1 MCMVI
6 FVSAQDYASHYVAP
20 KEPEV
25 KAKLEQWKDLK
36 FGMIIHWGLYA
47 VPGIVESW
55 SICSEDEDWIPRDST
70 IPYDDYKQ
78 WYWNLNKEFNP
89 VDFDPDQW
97 ASVAREA
104 GMKYVVFTTKHHDGF
119 ALFDTKYSDF
129 SIAKGPFASNPKAD
143 ALKYVFEAF
152 RKQNMMIGAYFSKP
166 DWHSQDYWWR
176 RYATPN
182 RHVNYKID
190 QHPQRWEKFTQFV
203 HNQIGEITSN
213 YGKVDIL
220 WLDGGWVRPP
230 EEDIKMDVV
239 AKIARQNQ
247 PGILI
252 VDRTVG
258 GVYENYQTPEKQ
270 IPEKQ
275 LANPWETCVPL
286 SKDWGYIPNAKFKSA
301 NEVIAMMMEI
311 VAKGGSLLLGV
322 GPTPQG
328 LIEPKV
334 VKILKEI
341 GVWMKDNGEAIYNT
355 RTLSDYQA
363 DNLWFTTSKD
373 GKYVYALCPGLS
385 GGKPNP
391 SWTGHLPARGSK
403 IQLLG
408 SRGPVYYKVE
418 NGKVSLRLPYELS
431 ETGRPFVLK
440 FEVEQ
445 PAYNDLNKNGRC
457 DVYEN
462 PSQSIDMRVEDL
474 LQQMTLEEK
483 VGQLA
488 MTMGWSYYEREGQ
501 SVHLTDKF
509 EQDMGQ
515 RLIGGSWA
523 VMRADPWTQKTID
536 NGLNPQLALSVS
548 NAMQQWVRKHT
559 RLGIPLFLA
568 EECPHGHMAIGTT
581 VIPTALGR
589 ASSFNKQ
596 LENDLGKA
604 VAKQTALQGA
614 NVAFGPVLDIS
625 RDPRWSRME
634 EGYGEDPVLAAQM
647 GGAYARGLASG
658 GTLPVM
664 KHLSAYGVSEGGHN
678 GASSH
683 VGNRELLS
691 QLTLPFRQGPEV
703 GGVMT
708 AYNDID
714 GVPCSANKWLIKDIL
729 RDAWHFEGVVVS
741 DLYAINGLVS
751 SRMAAD
757 YKEAAVQALKAGVN
771 IDLGASCY
779 GQPLKQALQEKLVD
793 EADLDDAVRAV
804 LKYKFKLGLFDKK
817 YDVKTSDNEMF
828 KSFGFDGLNRCV
840 AAESVVMLKNDGLL
854 PLSKDIKR
862 VAVIGPNADN
872 VYNMLG
878 DYTAPQAEGPFIKIV
893 GNNMQVALGEQEG
906 SVVTLLQG
914 IRNKVPDAQVDYVKG
929 CAIRDMSWEEIDK
942 AVDAARN
949 AEVVIVALGG
959 SSARDFKTSYKETG
973 AADASAKTVSDME
986 SGEGFDRASLS
997 LMGYQERLLEAL
1009 APTGKPIVLVMIQG
1023 RPLDLNWADDYVPAI
1038 LNAWYPGAQGGN
1050 ALADIIFGDA
1060 NPSGKLPVSYPRS
1073 VGQLPVYYNA
1083 SNHRNN
1089 YTDESG
1095 QPLYPFGFGLS
1106 YTSFSFADMNVAQNA
1121 DSVMV
1126 SFTLT
1131 NTGDRDGA
1139 EVAQLYLR
1147 QEKASVVRPERQLI
1161 AFEKVFL
1168 KKGESQTVTMKLS
1181 QEDFSFM
1188 DEKGRLRFEPSEYT
1202 LMLGASSQDIRL
1214 EKTISLD

>member
-1 MCMVI
+1 MKRLIIFIFVMYMVI
-6 FVSAQDYASHYVAP
+6 FAFAQDYASYYVAP
-20 KEPEV
+20 TEPEV

-78 WYWNLNKEFNP
+78 WYWNLSKEFNP
-89 VDFDPDQW
+89 VDFNPDQW
-97 ASVAREA
+97 ALVAREA

-129 SIAKGPFASNPKAD
+129 SIAKGPFAKNPKAD

-166 DWHSQDYWWR
+166 DWHSQDYWWS

-182 RHVNYKID
+182 RHVNYKIE
-190 QHPQRWEKFTQFV
+190 QHPQRWENFKQFV
-203 HNQIGEITSN
+203 YNQIGEITSR
-213 YGKVDIL
+213 YGQVDIL

-230 EEDIKMDVV
+230 EEDINMDVV

-258 GVYENYQTPEKQ
+258 GEYENYQTPEKQ
-270 IPEKQ
+270 IPDKQ

-301 NEVIAMMMEI
+301 NEVIGMMMEI

-328 LIEPKV
+328 LIEPEV
-334 VKILKEI
+334 VKILGEI
-341 GVWMKDNGEAIYNT
+341 GTWMKANGEAIYNT

-385 GGKPNP
+385 AGKSNP
-391 SWTGHLPARGSK
+391 SWSGHLPAKGTK

-418 NGKVSLRLPYELS
+418 NGQVNLRLPYELS

-440 FEVEQ
+440 IEVEQ
-445 PAYNDLNKNGRC
+445 PAYHDLNKNGRC

-462 PSQSIDMRVEDL
+462 PLQSIDMRVEDL
-474 LQQMTLEEK
+474 LQQMTVEEK
-483 VGQLA
+483 IGQLA
-488 MTMGWSYYEREGQ
+488 MTMGWSYYEREGK
-501 SVHLTDKF
+501 SVRLTDKF

-515 RLIGGSWA
+515 KLIGGSWA
-523 VMRADPWTQKTID
+523 VMRADPWTQKTFD
-536 NGLNPQLALSVS
+536 NGLNPQMALTAS
-548 NAMQQWVRKHT
+548 NAMQQWVREHT

-589 ASSFNKQ
+589 ASTFNKQ

-647 GGAYARGLASG
+647 GGAYARGLAYE

-683 VGNRELLS
+683 VGTRELLS
-691 QLTLPFRQGPEV
+691 QLSLPFRQGPEV

-714 GVPCSANKWLIKDIL
+714 GVPCSANEWLIKNIL
-729 RDAWHFEGVVVS
+729 RGAWHFDGVVVS

-757 YKEAAVQALKAGVN
+757 YKEAAAQALKAGVD

-779 GQPLKQALQEKLVD
+779 SQPLVQALKEGLVSEK
-793 EADLDDAVRAV
+793 DLDDAVRHV
-804 LKYKFKLGLFDKK
+804 LRYKFKLGLFDKSYADFK
-817 YDVKTSDNEMF
+817 PSESEKFKT
-828 KSFGFDGLNRCV
+828 GFAFDELNRQ
-840 AAESVVMLKNDGLL
+840 AATESVVMLKNEGLL
-854 PLSKDIKR
+854 PLSKDVKR

-872 VYNMLG
+872 IYNMLG
-878 DYTAPQAEGPFIKIV
+878 DYTAPQAEG
-893 GNNMQVALGEQEG
+893 E
-906 SVVTLLQG
+906 VVTLLQG
-914 IRNKVPDAQVDYVKG
+914 IRNKVPNAQVDYVKG

-942 AVDAARN
+942 AMAAARN
-949 AEVVIVALGG
+949 ADVVIVALGG

-997 LMGYQERLLEAL
+997 LMGYQEQLLEAL
-1009 APTGKPIVLVMIQG
+1009 APTGKPVVLVMIQG

-1073 VGQLPVYYNA
+1073 VGQLPVYYAVANA
-1083 SNHRNN
+1083 RNS
-1089 YTDESG
+1089 YTDEFS

-1106 YTSFSFADMNVAQNA
+1106 YTTFSFTDMNVAQKA
-1121 DSVMV
+1121 DSVTV

-1131 NTGDRDGA
+1131 NSGDRDGA

-1147 QEKASVVRPERQLI
+1147 QEKTSVVRSERQLI

-1168 KKGESQTVTMKLS
+1168 KKGESKLVTMKLS
-1181 QEDFSFM
+1181 KDNFSFM
-1188 DEKGRLRFEPSEYT
+1188 DIDGKLMFEPSEYT
-1202 LMLGASSQDIRL
+1202 LMLGSSSQNIHL
-1214 EKTISLD
+1214 EKKITLD

>member
-1 MCMVI
+1 MKKLTICLLI
-6 FVSAQDYASHYVAP
+6 LILCVSVMAQDYASYYVAP

-70 IPYDDYKQ
+70 ILYDDYKQ
-78 WYWNLNKEFNP
+78 WYWGLSKEFNP
-89 VDFDPDQW
+89 VDFNPDQW
-97 ASVAREA
+97 ATVAHDA

-119 ALFDTKYSDF
+119 ALFDTKYNDF
-129 SIAKGPFASNPKAD
+129 SIAKGPFANSPKAD

-166 DWHSQDYWWR
+166 DWHSQDYWWN

-190 QHPQRWEKFTQFV
+190 QHPYRWENFKKFV
-203 HNQIGEITSN
+203 YGQIGEITQR

-230 EEDIKMDVV
+230 EEDINMDVV
-239 AKIARQNQ
+239 ARIARQNQ

-258 GVYENYQTPEKQ
+258 GEYENYQTPEKQ

-301 NEVIAMMMEI
+301 NEVIGMMMEI
-311 VAKGGSLLLGV
+311 VAKGGSLLLGI

-328 LIEPKV
+328 LIEPEV
-334 VKILKEI
+334 VKILEEI
-341 GVWMKDNGEAIYNT
+341 GHWMKQNGEAIYNT
-355 RTLSDYQA
+355 RCLANYQA
-363 DNLWFTTSKD
+363 EDLWFTTSKD
-373 GKYVYALCPGLS
+373 GKFVYALCPGTQSPTL
-385 GGKPNP
+385 
-391 SWTGHLPARGSK
+391 SWTGNIPAKGTK
-403 IQLLG
+403 MQLLSG
-408 SRGPVYYKVE
+408 KGPVYYKVE
-418 NGKVSLRLPYELS
+418 NGQVNVRLPYELS
-431 ETGRPFVLK
+431 DSKRPFVIK
-440 FEVEQ
+440 FAVEQ
-445 PAYNDLNKNGRC
+445 PVYQDLNKNGRC

-462 PSQSIDMRVEDL
+462 PSQTIDMRVENL
-474 LQQMTLEEK
+474 LQQMTTEEK
-483 VGQLA
+483 IGQLA
-488 MTMGWSYYEREGQ
+488 MTMGWSYYERDGQ
-501 SVHLTDKF
+501 SFRLTDRF

-515 RLIGGSWA
+515 KLIGGLWA
-523 VMRADPWTQKTID
+523 VMRADPWTQKTFD
-536 NGLNPQLALSVS
+536 NGLNPPMALKLS
-548 NAMQQWVRKHT
+548 NAMQRWVREHT

-568 EECPHGHMAIGTT
+568 EECPHGHMAIGST
-581 VIPTALGR
+581 VIPTGLGR
-589 ASSFNKQ
+589 ASTFNKR
-596 LENDLGKA
+596 LEYELGQA
-604 VAKQTALQGA
+604 VSDQAAKQGV
-614 NVAFGPVLDIS
+614 NVAFGPVVDIC

-647 GGAYARGLASG
+647 GGAYARGLASNG
-658 GTLPVM
+658 LLPVM

-683 VGNRELLS
+683 VGKRELLS
-691 QLTLPFRQGPEV
+691 QLSLPFRQGTAV

-714 GVPCSANKWLIKDIL
+714 GIPCSSNKWLIKNVL
-729 RDAWHFEGVVVS
+729 RNAWQFDGVVIS

-757 YKEAAVQALKAGVN
+757 YKEAAVQALKAGVD

-779 GQPLKQALQEKLVD
+779 TQPLIQALKEGLVSEKELD
-793 EADLDDAVRAV
+793 EAVRHV
-804 LKYKFKLGLFDKK
+804 LRYKFRLGLFDKTYADFK
-817 YDVKTSDNEMF
+817 PSDNEKF
-828 KSFGFDGLNRCV
+828 KTDFAFDELNRQ
-840 AAESVVMLKNDGLL
+840 AATESVVLLKNDNLL
-854 PLSKDIKR
+854 PLSKELKR
-862 VAVIGPNADN
+862 VAVIGPNADD

-878 DYTAPQAEGPFIKIV
+878 DYTAPQAEG
-893 GNNMQVALGEQEG
+893 E
-906 SVVTLLQG
+906 VVTLLQG
-914 IRNKVPDAQVDYVKG
+914 VRNKLPNAEVHYVKG
-929 CAIRDMSWEEIDK
+929 CSIRDRSWEEIDK
-942 AVDAARN
+942 AVVAASN

-959 SSARDFKTSYKETG
+959 SSARDFRTSYKETG
-973 AADASAKTVSDME
+973 AADAVATTMSNME

-997 LMGYQERLLEAL
+997 LMGYQQQMLEAL
-1009 APTGKPIVLVMIQG
+1009 ATTGKPIVLVMIQG
-1023 RPLDLNWADDYVPAI
+1023 RPLDLNWAVAHVPAI
-1038 LNAWYPGAQGGN
+1038 LTAWYPGAQGGN

-1083 SNHRNN
+1083 ANPRNN
-1089 YTDESG
+1089 YTDESA

-1106 YTSFSFADMNVAQNA
+1106 YTTFLFADMNVAQQA
-1121 DSVMV
+1121 DSVTV

-1147 QEKASVVRPERQLI
+1147 QEHASVVRPERQLI

-1168 KKGESQTVTMKLS
+1168 KKGESKNIAVKLS
-1181 QEDFSFM
+1181 KNDFSYM
-1188 DEKGRLRFEPSEYT
+1188 DEEGHLQFEPSQYT
-1202 LMLGASSQDIRL
+1202 LMLGSSSQDIHL
-1214 EKTISLD
+1214 KKTIALD

>member
-1 MCMVI
+1 MVMKKI
-6 FVSAQDYASHYVAP
+6 LFSILVLTVAFSAFAQDYASYYVAP
-20 KEPEV
+20 AEPEV

-55 SICSEDEDWIPRDST
+55 SICSEDEEWIPRDST

-78 WYWNLNKEFNP
+78 WYWNLSKEFNP
-89 VDFDPDQW
+89 VDFNPDQW
-97 ASVAREA
+97 ASVARDA

-129 SIAKGPFASNPKAD
+129 SIAKGPFAQNPKAD

-166 DWHSQDYWWR
+166 DWHSQDYWWS

-190 QHPQRWEKFTQFV
+190 QHPQRWGNFKQFV
-203 HNQIGEITSN
+203 YNQIGEITSR
-213 YGKVDIL
+213 YGQVDIL

-230 EEDIKMDVV
+230 EEDINMDVV

-247 PGILI
+247 PGMLI

-258 GVYENYQTPEKQ
+258 GIYENYQTPEKQ
-270 IPEKQ
+270 IPDKQ

-301 NEVIAMMMEI
+301 NEVIGMMMEI

-328 LIEPKV
+328 LIEPEV
-334 VKILKEI
+334 VKILNEI
-341 GVWMKDNGEAIYNT
+341 GTWMKANGEAIYNT

-385 GGKPNP
+385 EGKSNP
-391 SWTGHLPARGSK
+391 SWSVHLPAKGTK

-418 NGKVSLRLPYELS
+418 NGKVNLRLPYELS

-440 FEVEQ
+440 IEVER
-445 PAYNDLNKNGRC
+445 PAYHDLNKNGRC

-462 PSQSIDMRVEDL
+462 PTQSIEMRVEDL
-474 LQQMTLEEK
+474 LQQMTVDEK
-483 VGQLA
+483 IGQLA
-488 MTMGWSYYEREGQ
+488 MTMGWSYYERDGN
-501 SVHLTDKF
+501 SVRMTDKF

-515 RLIGGSWA
+515 KLIGGSWA
-523 VMRADPWTQKTID
+523 VMRADPWTQKTLD
-536 NGLNPQLALSVS
+536 NGLNPQMALEVS
-548 NAMQQWVRKHT
+548 NAMQQWVRKNT

-589 ASSFNKQ
+589 ASTFNKQ

-647 GGAYARGLASG
+647 GGAYARGLAYG

-683 VGNRELLS
+683 VGTRELLS
-691 QLTLPFRQGPEV
+691 QLSLPFRQGPEV

-714 GVPCSANKWLIKDIL
+714 GIPCSANEWLIKSIL
-729 RDAWHFEGVVVS
+729 RSAWHFDGVVVS

-757 YKEAAVQALKAGVN
+757 YKEAAAQALKAGVD

-779 GQPLKQALQEKLVD
+779 SQPLAQALKDGLVSEKELD
-793 EADLDDAVRAV
+793 EAVRHV
-804 LKYKFKLGLFDKK
+804 LRYKFKLGLFDKSYADFK
-817 YDVKTSDNEMF
+817 LSDNEKF
-828 KSFGFDGLNRCV
+828 KTGFAFDELNRK
-840 AAESVVMLKNDGLL
+840 AATESVVMLKNDGLL
-854 PLSKDIKR
+854 PLSKDVKR

-872 VYNMLG
+872 IYNMLG
-878 DYTAPQAEGPFIKIV
+878 DYTAPQAEG
-893 GNNMQVALGEQEG
+893 E
-906 SVVTLLQG
+906 VVTLLQG
-914 IRNKVPDAQVDYVKG
+914 IRNKVPNAQVDYVKG

-942 AVDAARN
+942 AVAAARN
-949 AEVVIVALGG
+949 ADVVIVALGG

-997 LMGYQERLLEAL
+997 LMGYQEQLLEAL

-1038 LNAWYPGAQGGN
+1038 INAWYPGAQGGN

-1073 VGQLPVYYNA
+1073 VGQLPVYYAVANA
-1083 SNHRNN
+1083 RNS
-1089 YTDESG
+1089 YTDESA
-1095 QPLYPFGFGLS
+1095 QPLYPFGLGLS
-1106 YTSFSFADMNVAQNA
+1106 YTTFSFTDMNVAQKA
-1121 DSVMV
+1121 DSVTV

-1139 EVAQLYLR
+1139 EVAQLYFR
-1147 QEKASVVRPERQLI
+1147 QEHASVVRPERQLI

-1168 KKGESQTVTMKLS
+1168 KKGERQTLTMKLS
-1181 QEDFSFM
+1181 KDDFSFM
-1188 DEKGRLRFEPSEYT
+1188 DIDGKLKFEPSEYT
-1202 LMLGASSQDIRL
+1202 LMLGSSSQDIHL
-1214 EKTISLD
+1214 EKKITLD

>member
-1 MCMVI
+1 MKKFLACI
-6 FVSAQDYASHYVAP
+6 LLLIHTLTTFAQDYASYYVAP

-70 IPYDDYKQ
+70 ISYDDYKQ
-78 WYWNLNKEFNP
+78 WYWNLSKEFNP
-89 VDFDPDQW
+89 VDFNPDQW
-97 ASVAREA
+97 AAVAHDA

-129 SIAKGPFASNPKAD
+129 SIAKGPFAHNSKAD

-166 DWHSQDYWWR
+166 DWHSQDYWWS

-190 QHPQRWEKFTQFV
+190 QHPQRWENFKQYV

-230 EEDIKMDVV
+230 EEDINMDEV

-258 GVYENYQTPEKQ
+258 GIYENYQTPEKQ

-286 SKDWGYIPNAKFKSA
+286 SKDWGYVPNAKFKSA
-301 NEVIAMMMEI
+301 KEVIGMMMEI
-311 VAKGGSLLLGV
+311 VAKGGSLLLGI

-328 LIEPKV
+328 LIEPEV
-334 VKILKEI
+334 VKILDEI
-341 GVWMKDNGEAIYNT
+341 GAWMKLNGEAIYNT
-355 RTLSDYQA
+355 RTLSNYQA
-363 DNLWFTTSKD
+363 ENLWFTTSKD
-373 GKYVYALCPGLS
+373 GKYVYALCPGTRDAMLTWTGNIPAKGAKMQLLS
-385 GGKPNP
+385 G
-391 SWTGHLPARGSK
+391 
-403 IQLLG
+403 
-408 SRGPVYYKVE
+408 RGPVYYRVE
-418 NGKVSLRLPYELS
+418 NGKVTVRLTYELS
-431 ETGRPFVLK
+431 DSQRPFVIK
-440 FEVEQ
+440 FAVEQ
-445 PAYNDLNKNGRC
+445 PAYYDLNKNGRC

-462 PSQSIDMRVEDL
+462 PMQSIDMRVEDL
-474 LQQMTLEEK
+474 LLQMTLEEK

-488 MTMGWSYYEREGQ
+488 MTMGWSYYERNGQ
-501 SVHLTDKF
+501 TVRLTDKF

-523 VMRADPWTQKTID
+523 VMRADPWTEKTLD
-536 NGLNPQLALSVS
+536 NGLNPSMALAVS
-548 NAMQQWVRKHT
+548 NAMQQWVREHT
-559 RLGIPLFLA
+559 RLGIPLLLA

-581 VIPTALGR
+581 VIPTGLGR

-604 VAKQTALQGA
+604 VSAQASAQGA
-614 NVAFGPVLDIS
+614 NVAFGPVVDIC

-647 GGAYARGLASG
+647 GGAYARGLASHG
-658 GTLPVM
+658 LLPVM

-683 VGNRELLS
+683 VGKRELLS
-691 QLTLPFRQGPEV
+691 FLSLPFRQGPEV

-714 GVPCSANKWLIKDIL
+714 GVPCSADKCLIKNVL
-729 RDAWHFEGVVVS
+729 RNTWHFNGVVVS

-757 YKEAAVQALKAGVN
+757 YKEAAAQALQAGVN

-779 GQPLKQALQEKLVD
+779 GQALAQAMKEGLVSEK
-793 EADLDDAVRAV
+793 ELDDAVKAV
-804 LKYKFKLGLFDKK
+804 LKCKFDLGLFDQSYADPKPS
-817 YDVKTSDNEMF
+817 DSERFKT
-828 KSFGFDGLNRCV
+828 GFAFDELNRQ
-840 AAESVVMLKNDGLL
+840 AATESVVLLKNDNLL
-854 PLSKDIKR
+854 PLSKSVKR

-872 VYNMLG
+872 IYNMLG
-878 DYTAPQAEGPFIKIV
+878 DYTAPQAEG
-893 GNNMQVALGEQEG
+893 

-914 IRNKVPDAQVDYVKG
+914 IKNKLPDAVIDYVKG
-929 CAIRDMSWEEIDK
+929 CSIRDMSWQEIDK
-942 AVDAARN
+942 AVAAVRE
-949 AEVVIVALGG
+949 ADVVIVALGG

-973 AADASAKTVSDME
+973 AADAAKTAVSDME
-986 SGEGFDRASLS
+986 SGEGFDRATLA
-997 LMGYQERLLEAL
+997 LMGYQQQLLEAL

-1050 ALADIIFGDA
+1050 ALADLIFGDA

-1073 VGQLPVYYNA
+1073 VGQLPVYYNVA
-1083 SNHRNN
+1083 NHRNS
-1089 YTDESG
+1089 YTDESS

-1106 YTSFSFADMNVAQNA
+1106 YTTFSYANLNIAQQS

-1131 NTGDRDGA
+1131 NTGDYDGA
-1139 EVAQLYLR
+1139 EVAQLYMR
-1147 QEKASVVRPERQLI
+1147 QEQASLVRPERQLI

-1168 KKGESQTVTMKLS
+1168 KKGESKSVTIRLS
-1181 QEDFSFM
+1181 KDDFSGM
-1188 DEKGRLRFEPSEYT
+1188 DENGKMIFEASKYT
-1202 LMLGASSQDIRL
+1202 LMLGSSSQDIRL
-1214 EKTISLD
+1214 ENSIIFH

>member
-1 MCMVI
+1 MKRLIIFIFVMYMVI
-6 FVSAQDYASHYVAP
+6 FAFAQDYASYYVAP
-20 KEPEV
+20 TEPEV

-78 WYWNLNKEFNP
+78 WYWNLSKEFNP
-89 VDFDPDQW
+89 VDFNPDQW
-97 ASVAREA
+97 ALVAREA

-129 SIAKGPFASNPKAD
+129 SIAKGPFAKNPKAD

-166 DWHSQDYWWR
+166 DWHSQDYWWS

-182 RHVNYKID
+182 RHVNYKIE
-190 QHPQRWEKFTQFV
+190 QHPQRWENFKQFV
-203 HNQIGEITSN
+203 YNQIGEITSR
-213 YGKVDIL
+213 YGQVDIL

-230 EEDIKMDVV
+230 EEDINMDVV

-258 GVYENYQTPEKQ
+258 GIYENYQTPEKQ
-270 IPEKQ
+270 IPDKQ

-301 NEVIAMMMEI
+301 NEVIGMMMEI

-328 LIEPKV
+328 LIEPEV
-334 VKILKEI
+334 VKILEEI
-341 GVWMKDNGEAIYNT
+341 GTWMKANGEAIYNT

-385 GGKPNP
+385 GGKSNP
-391 SWTGHLPARGSK
+391 SWSGHLPAKGTK

-418 NGKVSLRLPYELS
+418 NGQVNVRLPYELS

-440 FEVEQ
+440 IEVEQ
-445 PAYNDLNKNGRC
+445 PVYHDLNKNGRC

-462 PSQSIDMRVEDL
+462 PLQSIDMRVEDL
-474 LQQMTLEEK
+474 LQQMTVEEK
-483 VGQLA
+483 IGQLA
-488 MTMGWSYYEREGQ
+488 MTMGWSYYEREGK
-501 SVHLTDKF
+501 SVRLTDKF

-515 RLIGGSWA
+515 KLIGGSWA
-523 VMRADPWTQKTID
+523 VMRADPWTQKTFD
-536 NGLNPQLALSVS
+536 NGLNPQMALTAS
-548 NAMQQWVRKHT
+548 NAMQQWVREHT

-589 ASSFNKQ
+589 ASTFNKQ

-647 GGAYARGLASG
+647 GGAYARGLAYE

-683 VGNRELLS
+683 VGTRELLS
-691 QLTLPFRQGPEV
+691 QLSLPFRQGPEV

-714 GVPCSANKWLIKDIL
+714 GVPCSANEWLIKNIL
-729 RDAWHFEGVVVS
+729 RGAWHFDGVVVS

-757 YKEAAVQALKAGVN
+757 YKEAAAQALKAGVD

-779 GQPLKQALQEKLVD
+779 SQPLAQALKEGLVSEK
-793 EADLDDAVRAV
+793 DLDDAVRHV
-804 LKYKFKLGLFDKK
+804 LRYKFKLGLFDKSYADFK
-817 YDVKTSDNEMF
+817 PSESEKFKT
-828 KSFGFDGLNRCV
+828 GFAFDELNRQ
-840 AAESVVMLKNDGLL
+840 AATESVVMLKNEGLL
-854 PLSKDIKR
+854 PLSKDVKR

-872 VYNMLG
+872 IYNMLG
-878 DYTAPQAEGPFIKIV
+878 DYTAPQAEG
-893 GNNMQVALGEQEG
+893 E
-906 SVVTLLQG
+906 VVTLLQG
-914 IRNKVPDAQVDYVKG
+914 IRNKVPNAQVDYVKG

-942 AVDAARN
+942 AMAAARN
-949 AEVVIVALGG
+949 ADVVIVALGG

-997 LMGYQERLLEAL
+997 LMGYQEQLLEAL
-1009 APTGKPIVLVMIQG
+1009 APTGKPVVLVMIQG

-1050 ALADIIFGDA
+1050 AMADIIFGDA

-1073 VGQLPVYYNA
+1073 VGQLPVYYAVANA
-1083 SNHRNN
+1083 RNS
-1089 YTDESG
+1089 YTDESS

-1106 YTSFSFADMNVAQNA
+1106 YTTFSFTDMNVAQKA
-1121 DSVMV
+1121 DSVTV

-1131 NTGDRDGA
+1131 NSGDRDGA

-1147 QEKASVVRPERQLI
+1147 QEKTSVVRSERQLI

-1168 KKGESQTVTMKLS
+1168 KKGESKLVTMKLS
-1181 QEDFSFM
+1181 KDDFSFM
-1188 DEKGRLRFEPSEYT
+1188 DIDGKLMFEPSEYT
-1202 LMLGASSQDIRL
+1202 LMLGSSSQNIHL
-1214 EKTISLD
+1214 EKKITLD

>member
-1 MCMVI
+1 MKKFLACLLLLI
-6 FVSAQDYASHYVAP
+6 LTIVSFAQDYASYYVAP

-25 KAKLEQWKDLK
+25 KAKPEQWKDLK

-70 IPYDDYKQ
+70 MLYSDYKQ
-78 WYWNLNKEFNP
+78 WYWNLSKEFNP
-89 VDFDPDQW
+89 VDFNPDQW
-97 ASVAREA
+97 ASVARDA

-166 DWHSQDYWWR
+166 DWHSQDYWWN

-190 QHPQRWEKFTQFV
+190 QHPYRWENFKKFV
-203 HNQIGEITSN
+203 YGQIGEITQH
-213 YGKVDIL
+213 YGQVDIL

-230 EEDIKMDVV
+230 EEDINMDEV

-258 GVYENYQTPEKQ
+258 GKYENYQTPEKQ

-286 SKDWGYIPNAKFKSA
+286 SKDWGYIPNANFKSA
-301 NEVIAMMMEI
+301 NEVIGMMMEI
-311 VAKGGSLLLGV
+311 VAKGGSLLLGI

-328 LIEPKV
+328 LIEPEV
-334 VKILKEI
+334 VKILEEI
-341 GVWMKDNGEAIYNT
+341 GAWMKLNGEAIYNT
-355 RTLSDYQA
+355 RCLANYQA
-363 DNLWFTTSKD
+363 EDLWFTTSKD
-373 GKYVYALCPGLS
+373 GKYVYALCPGTKSPTL
-385 GGKPNP
+385 
-391 SWTGHLPARGSK
+391 SWTGNIPAKGAK
-403 IQLLG
+403 MQLLSG
-408 SRGPVYYKVE
+408 RGPVYYKIE
-418 NGKVSLRLPYELS
+418 NGKVNVRLPYELS
-431 ETGRPFVLK
+431 DSKRPFVIK
-440 FEVEQ
+440 FAVEQ
-445 PAYNDLNKNGRC
+445 PTYYDLNKNGRC

-462 PSQSIDMRVEDL
+462 PSQTIDMRVEDL
-474 LQQMTLEEK
+474 LQQMTVDEK
-483 VGQLA
+483 IGQLA
-488 MTMGWSYYEREGQ
+488 MTMGWGYYERNGQ

-523 VMRADPWTQKTID
+523 VMRADPWTQKTLD
-536 NGLNPQLALSVS
+536 NGLNPPMALAVS
-548 NAMQQWVRKHT
+548 NTMQRWVREHT

-581 VIPTALGR
+581 VIPTGIGR
-589 ASSFNKQ
+589 ASTFNKQ
-596 LENDLGKA
+596 LEYELGQA
-604 VAKQTALQGA
+604 VSAQTAKQGA
-614 NVAFGPVLDIS
+614 NVAFGPVMDIS

-647 GGAYARGLASG
+647 GGAYARGLASKG
-658 GTLPVM
+658 MLPVM

-683 VGNRELLS
+683 VGTGDLLS
-691 QLTLPFRQGPEV
+691 VLSFPFRQGSEI
-703 GGVMT
+703 GGIMT

-714 GVPCSANKWLIKDIL
+714 GILCSANKWLIKNIL
-729 RDAWHFEGVVVS
+729 RNAWHFDGVVVS

-757 YKEAAVQALKAGVN
+757 YKEAASQALKAGVD

-779 GQPLKQALQEKLVD
+779 TQPLAQALKEGLVSEK
-793 EADLDDAVRAV
+793 ELDDAVRHV
-804 LKYKFKLGLFDKK
+804 LTYKFKLGLFDKE
-817 YDVKTSDNEMF
+817 YSDNNSDNESF
-828 KSFGFDGLNRCV
+828 KSFAFDELNRQ
-840 AAESVVMLKNDGLL
+840 AATESVVMLKNDGLL
-854 PLSKDIKR
+854 PLSKDVKR

-878 DYTAPQAEGPFIKIV
+878 DYTAPQAD
-893 GNNMQVALGEQEG
+893 GE
-906 SVVTLLQG
+906 VVTLLQG
-914 IRNKVPDAQVDYVKG
+914 IKNKLPNAEVHYVKG

-942 AVDAARN
+942 VVDVARH
-949 AEVVIVALGG
+949 ADVVIVALGG
-959 SSARDFKTSYKETG
+959 SSARDFQTSYMETG
-973 AADASAKTVSDME
+973 AAKTVNDKVSDME
-986 SGEGFDRASLS
+986 SGEGFDRATLS
-997 LMGYQERLLEAL
+997 LMGYQQQLLEAL

-1073 VGQLPVYYNA
+1073 VGQLPVYYNVA
-1083 SNHRNN
+1083 NPRNS
-1089 YTDESG
+1089 YTDESA
-1095 QPLYPFGFGLS
+1095 QPLYPFF
-1106 YTSFSFADMNVAQNA
+1106 M
-1121 DSVMV
+1121 MV
-1126 SFTLT
+1126 S
-1131 NTGDRDGA
+1131 
-1139 EVAQLYLR
+1139 
-1147 QEKASVVRPERQLI
+1147 K
-1161 AFEKVFL
+1161 
-1168 KKGESQTVTMKLS
+1168 
-1181 QEDFSFM
+1181 
-1188 DEKGRLRFEPSEYT
+1188 PS
-1202 LMLGASSQDIRL
+1202 LG
-1214 EKTISLD
+1214 